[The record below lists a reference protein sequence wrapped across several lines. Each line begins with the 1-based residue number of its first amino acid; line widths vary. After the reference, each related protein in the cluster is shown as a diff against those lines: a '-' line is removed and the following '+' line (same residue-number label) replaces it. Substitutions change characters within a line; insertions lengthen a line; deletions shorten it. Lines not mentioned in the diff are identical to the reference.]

1 MAKQWTTEQR
11 QVTDQIKDLLET
23 SFPNVWIEGE
33 ISNFSRP
40 RSGHCYLTLKDDE
53 AQLPAV
59 IWRSTASRL
68 RFDLHD
74 GLEVVCLG
82 QDDVGELG
90 VRCLVHRLVWIGLV
104 VVQLAGDQKP
114 GTLAG
119 TGLAESPAIAGAK
132 YSIS

>member
-1 MAKQWTTEQR
+1 MVQLDLFSHLDDNDDEPEQQILTVSEVTE
-11 QVTDQIKDLLET
+11 QIKDLLES

-33 ISNFSRP
+33 ISNYSQP

-59 IWRSTASRL
+59 IWRSTVSRL

-82 QDDVGELG
+82 HLDVYPPRG
-90 VRCLVHRLVWIGLV
+90 
-104 VVQLAGDQKP
+104 
-114 GTLAG
+114 
-119 TGLAESPAIAGAK
+119 AIN
-132 YSIS
+132 